1 MIRVYYKED
10 IQLTVCKNIGE
21 ISEIA
26 VDEFKKIHNDHFSR
40 FYIVPGGSTPVIF
53 YSKLASR
60 VQDWNNTKLLL
71 SDERWVDE
79 KSDYSNIRM
88 VRENLIDQIKTKQ
101 KPTLIS
107 FHSDKF
113 NIQNSNFS
121 LTKIAKE
128 LSRNGYPCLCILGM
142 GSDGHTAGL
151 FPGNKDII
159 NKNKEEFIFTQKKDE
174 LFPRISLTYNYLM
187 KSNRL
192 MFLISGEEKS
202 SALRDCLEG
211 RYDPVKY
218 PIQYIL
224 FNYEKPIHII
234 CDKSAASELSRIT
247 DN

>member
-1 MIRVYYKED
+1 VIRVYYKED

-151 FPGNKDII
+151 FP
-159 NKNKEEFIFTQKKDE
+159 
-174 LFPRISLTYNYLM
+174 
-187 KSNRL
+187 
-192 MFLISGEEKS
+192 
-202 SALRDCLEG
+202 
-211 RYDPVKY
+211 
-218 PIQYIL
+218 
-224 FNYEKPIHII
+224 
-234 CDKSAASELSRIT
+234 
-247 DN
+247 